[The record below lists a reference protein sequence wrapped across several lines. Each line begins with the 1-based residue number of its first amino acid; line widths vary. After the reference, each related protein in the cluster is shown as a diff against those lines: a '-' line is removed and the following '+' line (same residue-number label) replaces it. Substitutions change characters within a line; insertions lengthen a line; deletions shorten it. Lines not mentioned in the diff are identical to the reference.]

1 MTSLNLVNVRR
12 CPTCGHLVPKSYKTC
27 PYCSNAEV
35 KLPTA
40 SSSQPQPTPS
50 EAPRQKKPMSPQ
62 AKKKLRNGL
71 IIGGSVVAAL
81 VIGLF
86 VWNKVSEARVLKQ
99 SILEP
104 LTQQQLEAKRESCPQ
119 LLQYRSLFNEIRDK
133 VVGTP
138 EEDTYRSITY
148 EQMIDY
154 LDYINDEKEA
164 QKLQSEARTAY
175 ADYNKE
181 YETKFGTLSQEWTEF
196 YKKHDPSAYIQLTFH
211 TNYERDDDSY
221 YTMYHPAFWVDI
233 AYPNGAIEDCEVYFG
248 LWSEENEQWNYGTT
262 NTWQLE
268 RLKNCTR
275 SNSTYWTYVS
285 SDEPDIYDR
294 YTIKYEVKSVTLR
307 DGSFISLT
315 DVQNIPSEMLRY
327 LEDST
332 QENKDAAIKALVDSE
347 YETEE
352 EYVASY
358 IDKSYEKKD
367 ELCYKLLAIVNEDD
381 Q

>member
-1 MTSLNLVNVRR
+1 MTRLNFVNVRR

-50 EAPRQKKPMSPQ
+50 VAPRQKKPMSLQ
-62 AKKKLRNGL
+62 AKKRLRNGL

-86 VWNKVSEARVLKQ
+86 VWNTVSEARVLKQ

-119 LLQYRSLFNEIRDK
+119 LLQYNRLFNEIRNK

-154 LDYINDEKEA
+154 LDYINSEEEK
-164 QKLQSEARTAY
+164 QKLQGEARTAY
-175 ADYNKE
+175 ADYSKE
-181 YETKFGTLSQEWTEF
+181 YETKFETLSQEWSKF
-196 YKKHDPSAYIQLTFH
+196 YKEHDPSAYIQLTFH
-211 TNYERDDDSY
+211 TTYQRDDESY

-233 AYPNGAIEDCEVYFG
+233 VYPNGAIEDCEVYFG
-248 LWSEENEQWNYGTT
+248 LWSEESQEWNYGSTG
-262 NTWQLE
+262 TWQLE

-285 SDEPDIYDR
+285 SYEPDIYDR
-294 YTIKYEVKSVTLR
+294 YTIKYEVKNVTLR
-307 DGSFISLT
+307 DGSSISST
-315 DVQNIPSEMLRY
+315 DVQNIPSEMLQY
-327 LEDST
+327 LDDST
-332 QENKDAAIKALVDSE
+332 QENKDAAIKALIDSD
-347 YETEE
+347 YNTEE
-352 EYVASY
+352 EYIALY

-367 ELCYKLLAIVNEDD
+367 ELCYKLLKTVSDD
-381 Q
+381 D